1 MITYR
6 SHHGRER
13 YRPHGYRYG
22 PQPRGRTTPSSSWES
37 ATAMKMV
44 VESMEMAPGALPRP
58 GRVPEQRLLS
68 PETCRRWRRRCRCF
82 FGIWWG
88 PSRFYASGAIYRR
101 KGGVGGLPWAPHHL
115 VARQAWV
122 PRHPMVWPAHGP
134 PGPLLRAPCS
144 PLNYKTA
151 AFCPVQFREYFL
163 KYFSETEK
171 QQKTG
176 TGTVASC

>member
-13 YRPHGYRYG
+13 YRPHGYRYS

-68 PETCRRWRRRCRCF
+68 PETCRRWRRRLGCFCR
-82 FGIWWG
+82 IWPILLG
-88 PSRFYASGAIYRR
+88 LSRQGGIYRR
-101 KGGVGGLPWAPHHL
+101 KGGVGGGPRGPHHL
-115 VARQAWV
+115 VARQTGG
-122 PRHPMVWPAHGP
+122 PRHPRVWSPSGASSA
-134 PGPLLRAPCS
+134 PLWTPC
-144 PLNYKTA
+144 A
-151 AFCPVQFREYFL
+151 
-163 KYFSETEK
+163 
-171 QQKTG
+171 
-176 TGTVASC
+176 